1 MDAPEKTET
10 ESSVKVTK
18 HNDLV
23 SASYRLTLAEQR
35 LILAAIAQIDPR
47 KPMPKA
53 NSVMAVDYAH
63 IYGITPGQA
72 YEQMQDAAKM
82 LFNSKITS
90 IRGSGKNMGIREIR
104 WVQECEY
111 VKGEGRVELV
121 FSDSVRPYLS
131 RLHTHVT
138 SYDLWRVAR
147 LDSAHSFRLFEMLM
161 QFKSTGW
168 VYMRLD
174 ELRERLALGESYQ
187 RFNNL
192 RQRVIDPAVEELRE
206 KAGLNVTV
214 EFIKE
219 GKAVTALR
227 LTFTDADDLQ
237 LLRNDRWP
245 SSIQQVLEDAMAS
258 EEELEEEA
266 SSGEYQDEPHTQDMF
281 G

>member
-1 MDAPEKTET
+1 MEATDKIDGDSA
-10 ESSVKVTK
+10 VKVSK

-47 KPMPKA
+47 KPMPKGL
-53 NSVMAVDYAH
+53 SVMAADYAA
-63 IYGITPGQA
+63 IYGISPNQA

-82 LFNSKITS
+82 LFNSQITS
-90 IRGSGKNMGIREIR
+90 IRGTGKSMGIRLIR

-111 VKGEGRVELV
+111 IKGEARVELV

-131 RLHTHVT
+131 RLHSHVT

-161 QFKSTGW
+161 QFKKTGW
-168 VYMRLD
+168 VYMTVD

-192 RQRVIDPAVEELRE
+192 RQRVIDPAVAELKE
-206 KAGLNVTV
+206 KAGLNVSV
-214 EFIKE
+214 ELIKE
-219 GKAVTALR
+219 GRAVTAIR
-227 LTFTDADDLQ
+227 LTFSDADNLH
-237 LLRNDRWP
+237 LLRDDSWP
-245 SSIQQVLEDAMAS
+245 TSLQDALEDAMAE
-258 EEELEEEA
+258 EEELEGET
-266 SSGEYQDEPHTQDMF
+266 SSGEYQDEPHTKDLF

>member
-1 MDAPEKTET
+1 M
-10 ESSVKVTK
+10 
-18 HNDLV
+18 
-23 SASYRLTLAEQR
+23 
-35 LILAAIAQIDPR
+35 
-47 KPMPKA
+47 
-53 NSVMAVDYAH
+53 
-63 IYGITPGQA
+63 
-72 YEQMQDAAKM
+72 
-82 LFNSKITS
+82 
-90 IRGSGKNMGIREIR
+90 
-104 WVQECEY
+104 
-111 VKGEGRVELV
+111 

-174 ELRERLALGESYQ
+174 ELRERLTLGESYQ

-258 EEELEEEA
+258 EEEVEEEA